1 MTMPPQQPQRFQPQ
15 QSQRPPTHWPPVPPM
30 AAMRPAPAPSPWQA
44 RITEAKRTYSR
55 AGAAITLMLVVW
67 VLLALLLQG
76 AVAGMLHTPQLSMW
90 LSVVISSGVLYC
102 IALPLGF
109 IVLRTE
115 PMLPTRRFTLKPSRF
130 LMYLLIAL
138 PITYAG
144 NIIGIVLSAL
154 LSSGQANNRI
164 LDMTGGSDWVVNI
177 VAAVLLAPIVEE
189 WLFRKQLIG
198 RLRRFGELPA
208 ILVSALFFALFH
220 LNLFQFFYA
229 FGLGVLFGYVYT
241 RTSKL
246 RYTVG
251 LHMLINANGGIV
263 APWFMNRMM
272 AVVEAHP
279 TAETITNAQMGALL
293 SGFAYA
299 FVLLAATLAGLVL
312 LIVRWKRRE
321 FYLAPEQLPRGATR
335 RAAFGNPGTVTCIV
349 VGTLGTLLMLFA

>member
-15 QSQRPPTHWPPVPPM
+15 QPQRPPTHWPPVPPM

-44 RITEAKRTYSR
+44 RITAAKRAYSR
-55 AGAAITLMLVVW
+55 AGAAIALMLVVW
-67 VLLALLLQG
+67 VLLTLLLQG
-76 AVAGMLHTPQLSMW
+76 AVAGMLRTPQLSMW

-154 LSSGQANNRI
+154 LSGGQASNRI

-229 FGLGVLFGYVYT
+229 FGLGVLFGYVYM

-272 AVVEAHP
+272 AAIDANLTP
-279 TAETITNAQMGALL
+279 DTLTGAQMGALIGGL
-293 SGFAYA
+293 TYA
-299 FVLLAATLAGLVL
+299 FLLLAATLAGLVL

-321 FYLAPEQLPRGATR
+321 FYLAPEQLPHGAAG
-335 RAAFGNPGTVTCIV
+335 RAAFGNPGVITCIA

>member
-1 MTMPPQQPQRFQPQ
+1 MTMPPQQPQQFQP
-15 QSQRPPTHWPPVPPM
+15 QRPPTHWPPVPPM
-30 AAMRPAPAPSPWQA
+30 AAMQPAPSPWQA
-44 RITEAKRTYSR
+44 RITAAKRAYSR

-67 VLLALLLQG
+67 VLLTLLLQG

-144 NIIGIVLSAL
+144 SIIGIVLSAL
-154 LSSGQANNRI
+154 LSGGQASNRI

-229 FGLGVLFGYVYT
+229 FGLGVLFGYVYM

-263 APWFMNRMM
+263 APWFMNRLMG
-272 AVVEAHP
+272 AIDANLTP
-279 TAETITNAQMGALL
+279 DTLTGAQMGALIGGL
-293 SGFAYA
+293 TYS

-321 FYLAPEQLPRGATR
+321 FYLAPEQLPRGAAG
-335 RAAFGNPGTVTCIV
+335 RAAFGNPGIVTCIA
-349 VGTLGTLLMLFA
+349 VGALGTLLMLFA

>member
-1 MTMPPQQPQRFQPQ
+1 MTMPPQQPQQFQP
-15 QSQRPPTHWPPVPPM
+15 QRPPTHWPPVPPM
-30 AAMRPAPAPSPWQA
+30 AAMQPAPSPWQA
-44 RITEAKRTYSR
+44 RITAAKRAYSR

-67 VLLALLLQG
+67 VLLTLLLQG

-154 LSSGQANNRI
+154 LSGGQASNRI

-177 VAAVLLAPIVEE
+177 VAVVLLAPIVEE

-229 FGLGVLFGYVYT
+229 FGLGVLFGYVYM

-263 APWFMNRMM
+263 APWFMNRLMG
-272 AVVEAHP
+272 AIDANLTP
-279 TAETITNAQMGALL
+279 DTLTGAQMGALIGGL
-293 SGFAYA
+293 TYS

-335 RAAFGNPGTVTCIV
+335 RAAFGNPGVITCIV

>member
-1 MTMPPQQPQRFQPQ
+1 MTMPPQQPQQFQP
-15 QSQRPPTHWPPVPPM
+15 QRPPTHWPPVPPM
-30 AAMRPAPAPSPWQA
+30 AAMQPAPSPWQA
-44 RITEAKRTYSR
+44 RITAAKRAYSR

-67 VLLALLLQG
+67 VLLTLLLQG

-154 LSSGQANNRI
+154 LSGGQASNRI

-177 VAAVLLAPIVEE
+177 VAVVLLAPIVEE

-229 FGLGVLFGYVYT
+229 FGLGVLFGYVYM

-263 APWFMNRMM
+263 APWFMNRLMG
-272 AVVEAHP
+272 AIDANLTP
-279 TAETITNAQMGALL
+279 DTLTGAQMGALIGGL
-293 SGFAYA
+293 TYS
-299 FVLLAATLAGLVL
+299 FVLFAATLAGLVL

-321 FYLAPEQLPRGATR
+321 FYLAPEQLPRGAAG
-335 RAAFGNPGTVTCIV
+335 RAAFGNPGIVTCIA
-349 VGTLGTLLMLFA
+349 VGALGTLLMLFA

>member
-1 MTMPPQQPQRFQPQ
+1 MTMPPQQPQQFQP
-15 QSQRPPTHWPPVPPM
+15 QRPPTHWPPVPPM
-30 AAMRPAPAPSPWQA
+30 AAMQPAPSPWQA
-44 RITEAKRTYSR
+44 RITAAKRAYSR

-67 VLLALLLQG
+67 VLLTLLLQG

-154 LSSGQANNRI
+154 LSGGQASNRI

-229 FGLGVLFGYVYT
+229 FGLGVLFGYVYM

-263 APWFMNRMM
+263 APWFMNRLMG
-272 AVVEAHP
+272 AIDANLTP
-279 TAETITNAQMGALL
+279 DTLTGAQMGALIGGL
-293 SGFAYA
+293 TYS

-335 RAAFGNPGTVTCIV
+335 RAAFGNPGVITCIA

>member
-1 MTMPPQQPQRFQPQ
+1 MTMPPQQPQQFQP
-15 QSQRPPTHWPPVPPM
+15 QRPPTHWPPVPPM
-30 AAMRPAPAPSPWQA
+30 AAMQPAPSPWQA
-44 RITEAKRTYSR
+44 RITAAKRAYSR

-67 VLLALLLQG
+67 VLLTLLLQG

-154 LSSGQANNRI
+154 LSGGQASNRI

-177 VAAVLLAPIVEE
+177 VAVVLLAPIVEE

-229 FGLGVLFGYVYT
+229 FGLGVLFGYVYM

-263 APWFMNRMM
+263 APWFMNRLMG
-272 AVVEAHP
+272 AIDANLTP
-279 TAETITNAQMGALL
+279 DTLTGAQMGALIGGL
-293 SGFAYA
+293 TYS

-321 FYLAPEQLPRGATR
+321 FYLAPEQLPRGAAG
-335 RAAFGNPGTVTCIV
+335 RAAFGNPGIVTCIA
-349 VGTLGTLLMLFA
+349 VGALGTLLMLFA

>member
-1 MTMPPQQPQRFQPQ
+1 MTMPPQQPQQFQP
-15 QSQRPPTHWPPVPPM
+15 QRPPTHWSPVPPM
-30 AAMRPAPAPSPWQA
+30 AAMQPAPSPWQA
-44 RITEAKRTYSR
+44 RITAAKRAYSR

-67 VLLALLLQG
+67 VLLTLLLQG

-154 LSSGQANNRI
+154 LSGGQASNRI

-229 FGLGVLFGYVYT
+229 FGLGVLFGYVYM

-263 APWFMNRMM
+263 APWFMNRLMG
-272 AVVEAHP
+272 AIDANLTP
-279 TAETITNAQMGALL
+279 DTLTGAQMGALIGGL
-293 SGFAYA
+293 TYS

-321 FYLAPEQLPRGATR
+321 FYLAPEQLPRGAAG
-335 RAAFGNPGTVTCIV
+335 RAAFGNPGIVTCIA
-349 VGTLGTLLMLFA
+349 VGALGTLLMLFA

>member
-1 MTMPPQQPQRFQPQ
+1 MTMPPQQPQQFQP
-15 QSQRPPTHWPPVPPM
+15 QRPPTHWPPVPPM
-30 AAMRPAPAPSPWQA
+30 AAMQPAPSPWQA
-44 RITEAKRTYSR
+44 RITAAKRAYSR

-67 VLLALLLQG
+67 VLLTLLLQG

-154 LSSGQANNRI
+154 LSGGQASNRI

-177 VAAVLLAPIVEE
+177 VAVVLLAPIVEE

-229 FGLGVLFGYVYT
+229 FGLGVLFGYVYM

-263 APWFMNRMM
+263 APWFMNRLMG
-272 AVVEAHP
+272 AIDANLTP
-279 TAETITNAQMGALL
+279 DTLTGAQMGALIGGL
-293 SGFAYA
+293 TYS

-335 RAAFGNPGTVTCIV
+335 RAAFGNPGVITCIA

>member
-1 MTMPPQQPQRFQPQ
+1 MPPQQPQQFQP
-15 QSQRPPTHWPPVPPM
+15 QRPPTHWPPVPPM
-30 AAMRPAPAPSPWQA
+30 AAMQPAPSPWQA
-44 RITEAKRTYSR
+44 RITAAKRAYSR

-67 VLLALLLQG
+67 VLLTLLLQG

-144 NIIGIVLSAL
+144 SIIGIVLSAL
-154 LSSGQANNRI
+154 LSGGQASNRI

-229 FGLGVLFGYVYT
+229 FGLGVLFGYVYM

-263 APWFMNRMM
+263 APWFMNRLMG
-272 AVVEAHP
+272 AIDANLTP
-279 TAETITNAQMGALL
+279 DTLTGAQMGALIGGL
-293 SGFAYA
+293 TYS

-321 FYLAPEQLPRGATR
+321 FYLAPEQLPRGAAG
-335 RAAFGNPGTVTCIV
+335 RAAFGNPGIVTCIA
-349 VGTLGTLLMLFA
+349 VGALGTLLMLFA

>member
-1 MTMPPQQPQRFQPQ
+1 MPPQQPQQFQP
-15 QSQRPPTHWPPVPPM
+15 QRPPTHWPPVPPM
-30 AAMRPAPAPSPWQA
+30 AAMQPAPSPWQA
-44 RITEAKRTYSR
+44 RITAAKRAYSR

-67 VLLALLLQG
+67 VLLTLLLQG

-154 LSSGQANNRI
+154 LSGGQASNRI

-229 FGLGVLFGYVYT
+229 FGLGVLFGYVYM

-263 APWFMNRMM
+263 APWFMNRLMG
-272 AVVEAHP
+272 AIDANLTP
-279 TAETITNAQMGALL
+279 DTLTGAQMGALIGGL
-293 SGFAYA
+293 TYS

-321 FYLAPEQLPRGATR
+321 FYLAPEQLPRGAAG
-335 RAAFGNPGTVTCIV
+335 RAAFGNPGIVTCIA
-349 VGTLGTLLMLFA
+349 VGALGTLLMLFA

>member
-1 MTMPPQQPQRFQPQ
+1 MTMPPQQPQQFQP
-15 QSQRPPTHWPPVPPM
+15 QRPPTHWPPVPPM
-30 AAMRPAPAPSPWQA
+30 AAMQPAPSPWQA
-44 RITEAKRTYSR
+44 RITAAKRAYSR

-67 VLLALLLQG
+67 VLLTLLLQG

-154 LSSGQANNRI
+154 LSGGQASNRI

-229 FGLGVLFGYVYT
+229 FGLGVLFGYVYM

-251 LHMLINANGGIV
+251 LHMLINTNGGIV
-263 APWFMNRMM
+263 APWFMNRLMG
-272 AVVEAHP
+272 AIDANLTP
-279 TAETITNAQMGALL
+279 DTLTGAQMGALIGGL
-293 SGFAYA
+293 TYS

-321 FYLAPEQLPRGATR
+321 FYLAPEQLPRGAAG
-335 RAAFGNPGTVTCIV
+335 RAAFGNPGIVTCIA
-349 VGTLGTLLMLFA
+349 VGALGTLLMLFA

>member
-1 MTMPPQQPQRFQPQ
+1 MTMPPQQPQQFQP
-15 QSQRPPTHWPPVPPM
+15 QRPPTHWPPVPPM
-30 AAMRPAPAPSPWQA
+30 AAMQPAPSPWQA
-44 RITEAKRTYSR
+44 RITAAKRAYSR

-67 VLLALLLQG
+67 VLLTLLLQG

-154 LSSGQANNRI
+154 LSGGQASNRI

-229 FGLGVLFGYVYT
+229 FGLGVLFGYVYM

-263 APWFMNRMM
+263 APWFMNRLMG
-272 AVVEAHP
+272 AIDANLTP
-279 TAETITNAQMGALL
+279 DTLTGAQMGALIGGL
-293 SGFAYA
+293 TYS

-335 RAAFGNPGTVTCIV
+335 RAAFGNPGIVTCIA

>member
-1 MTMPPQQPQRFQPQ
+1 MTMPPQQPQQFQP
-15 QSQRPPTHWPPVPPM
+15 QRPPTHWPPVPPM
-30 AAMRPAPAPSPWQA
+30 AAMQPAPSPWQA
-44 RITEAKRTYSR
+44 RITAAKRAYSR

-67 VLLALLLQG
+67 VLLTLLLQG

-154 LSSGQANNRI
+154 LSGGQASNRI

-263 APWFMNRMM
+263 APWFMNRLMG
-272 AVVEAHP
+272 AIDANLTP
-279 TAETITNAQMGALL
+279 DTLTGAQMGALIGGL
-293 SGFAYA
+293 TYS

-321 FYLAPEQLPRGATR
+321 FYLAPEQLPRGAAG
-335 RAAFGNPGTVTCIV
+335 RAAFGNPGIVTCIA
-349 VGTLGTLLMLFA
+349 VGALGTLLMLFA

>member
-1 MTMPPQQPQRFQPQ
+1 MTMPPQQPQQFQP
-15 QSQRPPTHWPPVPPM
+15 QRPPTHWPPVPPM
-30 AAMRPAPAPSPWQA
+30 AAMQPAPSPWQA
-44 RITEAKRTYSR
+44 RITAAKRAYSR

-67 VLLALLLQG
+67 VLLTLLLQG

-154 LSSGQANNRI
+154 LSGGQASNRI

-229 FGLGVLFGYVYT
+229 FGLGVLFGYVYM

-263 APWFMNRMM
+263 APWFMNRLMG
-272 AVVEAHP
+272 AIDANLTP
-279 TAETITNAQMGALL
+279 DTLTGAQMGALIGGL
-293 SGFAYA
+293 TYS
-299 FVLLAATLAGLVL
+299 FVLFAATLAGLVL

-321 FYLAPEQLPRGATR
+321 FYLAPEQLPRGAAG
-335 RAAFGNPGTVTCIV
+335 RAAFGNPGIVTCIA
-349 VGTLGTLLMLFA
+349 VGALGTLLMLFA

>member
-1 MTMPPQQPQRFQPQ
+1 MTMPPQQPQQFQP
-15 QSQRPPTHWPPVPPM
+15 QRPPTHWPPVPPM
-30 AAMRPAPAPSPWQA
+30 AAMQPAPSPWQA
-44 RITEAKRTYSR
+44 RITAAKRAYSR

-67 VLLALLLQG
+67 VLLTLLLQG

-154 LSSGQANNRI
+154 LSGGQASNRI

-177 VAAVLLAPIVEE
+177 VAVVLLAPIVEE

-229 FGLGVLFGYVYT
+229 FGLGVLFGYVYM

-263 APWFMNRMM
+263 APWFMNRLMG
-272 AVVEAHP
+272 AIDANLTP
-279 TAETITNAQMGALL
+279 DTLTGAQMGALIGGL
-293 SGFAYA
+293 TYS
-299 FVLLAATLAGLVL
+299 FVLFAATLAGLVL

-335 RAAFGNPGTVTCIV
+335 RAAFGNPGVITCIA

>member
-1 MTMPPQQPQRFQPQ
+1 MTMPPQQPQQFQP
-15 QSQRPPTHWPPVPPM
+15 QRPPTHWPPVPPM
-30 AAMRPAPAPSPWQA
+30 AAMQPAPSPWQA
-44 RITEAKRTYSR
+44 RITAAKRAYSR

-67 VLLALLLQG
+67 VLLTLLLQG

-154 LSSGQANNRI
+154 LSGGQASNRI

-229 FGLGVLFGYVYT
+229 FGLGVLFGYVYM

-263 APWFMNRMM
+263 APWFMNRLMG
-272 AVVEAHP
+272 AIDANLTP
-279 TAETITNAQMGALL
+279 DTLTGAQMGALIGGL
-293 SGFAYA
+293 TYS

-321 FYLAPEQLPRGATR
+321 FYLAPEQLPRGAAG
-335 RAAFGNPGTVTCIV
+335 RAAFGNPGIVTCIA
-349 VGTLGTLLMLFA
+349 VGALGTLLMLFA